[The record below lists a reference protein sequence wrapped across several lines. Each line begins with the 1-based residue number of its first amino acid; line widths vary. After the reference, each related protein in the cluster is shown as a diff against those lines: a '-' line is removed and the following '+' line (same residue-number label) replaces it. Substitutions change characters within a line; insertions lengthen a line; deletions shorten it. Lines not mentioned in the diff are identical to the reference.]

1 VGKVT
6 RGFGAGGDVVFDDDR
21 WLDRVLIIMDKLFLF
36 MLDVYSCVFLL
47 VYLLD
52 LTSNFPNAVFNTTI
66 VMEFSPST
74 FRASFPL
81 AVPDSAGAA
90 SSRQCTALK
99 PVMAMKCRTRAFSE
113 TAGRPA

>member
-1 VGKVT
+1 VT

-36 MLDVYSCVFLL
+36 MLYVYSCVFLL
-47 VYLLD
+47 VCLRD

-74 FRASFPL
+74 FRASSPL

-99 PVMAMKCRTRAFSE
+99 PVMAMKCRTGAFSE
-113 TAGRPA
+113 TASRLA